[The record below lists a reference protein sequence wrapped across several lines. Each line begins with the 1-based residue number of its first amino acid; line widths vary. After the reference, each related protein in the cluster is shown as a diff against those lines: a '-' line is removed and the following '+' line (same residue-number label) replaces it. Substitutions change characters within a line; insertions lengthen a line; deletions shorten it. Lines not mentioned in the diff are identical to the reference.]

1 MTQGFR
7 PVIQGQLTKDVTQ
20 CMYNLCEDWG
30 TTLKT

>member
-1 MTQGFR
+1 MIQGFR
-7 PVIQGQLTKDVTQ
+7 PVIQHLLIKNVTQ